1 MKDRETPIDS
11 LPSDLTHE
19 SYNTFRKN
27 ALKRREQSAPGK
39 CHRDMDVLY
48 QFWSHFLI
56 RNFNSRMFDE
66 FRQLAYED
74 ANERQSAV
82 GTKNLIQYYD
92 EALASKNTI
101 PQDIARHYV
110 ELVIQEDRTKERPG
124 FEKLKAAWRNGSL
137 NVKNKRKIDIVIDQ
151 ELRAE
156 LER

>member
-1 MKDRETPIDS
+1 MKQ
-11 LPSDLTHE
+11 
-19 SYNTFRKN
+19 
-27 ALKRREQSAPGK
+27 REQSAPGK

-74 ANERQSAV
+74 AAERQSTV

-101 PQDIARHYV
+101 SQDIAWHYV
-110 ELVIQEDRTKERPG
+110 ELVKLEDRTKERPG

-137 NVKNKRKIDIVIDQ
+137 NMRNRKKIDVAIDP

>member
-1 MKDRETPIDS
+1 
-11 LPSDLTHE
+11 
-19 SYNTFRKN
+19 
-27 ALKRREQSAPGK
+27 
-39 CHRDMDVLY
+39 MDVLY

-66 FRQLAYED
+66 FRQLAHED
-74 ANERQSAV
+74 VTERQSNV

-110 ELVIQEDRTKERPG
+110 ELVKLEDRTKERPG
-124 FEKLKAAWRNGSL
+124 FERLRAAWRNGAL
-137 NVKNKRKIDIVIDQ
+137 NMKNRKKIDTVIDP

-156 LER
+156 LEN